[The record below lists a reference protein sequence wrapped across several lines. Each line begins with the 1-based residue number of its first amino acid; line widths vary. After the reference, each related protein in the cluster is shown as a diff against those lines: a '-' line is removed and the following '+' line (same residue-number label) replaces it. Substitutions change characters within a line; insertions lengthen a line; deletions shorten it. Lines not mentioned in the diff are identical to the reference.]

1 MTLHRDPGSLLAIF
15 CSWANWETKDMF
27 RPASDFFYK
36 IFTEHKKGQSVGSSC
51 IFYVKVNKVVDSYFV
66 FRKKKN

>member
-1 MTLHRDPGSLLAIF
+1 MIPNPYSLFSAHGLTGKQKI
-15 CSWANWETKDMF
+15 CLDQQAN
-27 RPASDFFYK
+27 FFYK

-66 FRKKKN
+66 FCKKKN